1 MDRQAGGWM
10 DRQAGGWKDKWLDGM
25 TEGWRDRQ
33 IDKRTH
39 GRTHG
44 WKNELI
50 NAPGVFFPQFHHI
63 VKTLVELLF
72 ESAVLEVSNPVGG
85 VFRFVPER
93 AVRPHLQSAAS
104 SSCIITVRNSSVRC
118 IFHRLRDC
126 TFIG

>member
-1 MDRQAGGWM
+1 MGGKTN
-10 DRQAGGWKDKWLDGM
+10 GWDGM

-44 WKNELI
+44 WKDELI

-93 AVRPHLQSAAS
+93 ACAPAPFNLQPAAHAS
-104 SSCIITVRNSSVRC
+104 LQFVTVLLDAFS
-118 IFHRLRDC
+118 HRLRDC